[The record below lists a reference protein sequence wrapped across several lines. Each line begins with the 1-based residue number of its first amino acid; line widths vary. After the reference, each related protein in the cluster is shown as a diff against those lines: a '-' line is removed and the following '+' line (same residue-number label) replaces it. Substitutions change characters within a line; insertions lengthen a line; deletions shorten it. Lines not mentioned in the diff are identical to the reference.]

1 MSKEHMKE
9 RKDNYYSVPEGYFKD
24 LNARLMAIPSSAR
37 ESGRRRLAFDRAV
50 PYMSLVA
57 FFALLVIVGTAVL
70 QRSSRTLSTDE
81 AEYFEYAYT
90 MIPRTEP
97 YSIYDSSL
105 AESLSPEMTD
115 EDVINYLI
123 ESGVSVNEL
132 EYAGLYY

>member
-1 MSKEHMKE
+1 MKE

-37 ESGRRRLAFDRAV
+37 ERAV

-57 FFALLVIVGTAVL
+57 SFALLVIVGTAVL

>member
-1 MSKEHMKE
+1 MKE
-9 RKDNYYSVPEGYFKD
+9 RKEGFYSVPEDYFKN
-24 LNARLMAIPSSAR
+24 LNARLMAIPAS
-37 ESGRRRLAFDRAV
+37 EKETGRRRIGFERAV
-50 PYMSLVA
+50 PYLSLVA
-57 FFALLVIVGTAVL
+57 SFALLVIVGTAVL